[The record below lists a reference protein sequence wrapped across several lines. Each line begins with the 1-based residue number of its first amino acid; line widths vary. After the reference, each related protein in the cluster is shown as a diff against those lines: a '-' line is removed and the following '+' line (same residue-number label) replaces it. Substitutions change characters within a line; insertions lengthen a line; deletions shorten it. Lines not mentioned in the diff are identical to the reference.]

1 MTVFRINKNKEYTVM
16 SNIHLRDKILFLK
29 AKCLL
34 SFMFSL
40 ADNWGYSLMD
50 IEKLLMKSC
59 ISY

>member
-1 MTVFRINKNKEYTVM
+1 M

-40 ADNWGYSLMD
+40 ADNWDYSLMD